1 MVMATIG
8 MMSSGSE
15 AAGIVQQLTRLE
27 DVIFTVERRLLQL
40 INERAIDVLPQ
51 DDFETELGL
60 LAKEIVRTFRRLVE
74 VEERRDVGFVNSERM
89 DQLDRHCVWLYKR
102 IRLELAFFRK
112 LHLEKK
118 LEELA
123 SSEAFAV
130 YRTIL
135 EVDESEEEVRALAEA
150 AIRTRLLESEH
161 PT

>member
-1 MVMATIG
+1 MVMVTIG

-40 INERAIDVLPQ
+40 LNERAIDALPQ

-74 VEERRDVGFVNSERM
+74 VEERRDVGFVNWERM
-89 DQLDRHCVWLYKR
+89 DKLDRHCVWLYKR
-102 IRLELAFFRK
+102 IRLERAFFRK

-123 SSEAFAV
+123 SAEAFAV

-150 AIRTRLLESEH
+150 AIRTRLLESEQ